1 MFFQPPIFL
10 KNRPQKAIKN
20 TASAEVP
27 PSKSTGEEK
36 IEHTEGKNHKEPGG
50 KIGDPEFW
58 DGGIQNWTDIT
69 IYPLKKVKL
78 K

>member
-1 MFFQPPIFL
+1 MFFQHPNFFRRTDP
-10 KNRPQKAIKN
+10 KKRIKS

-50 KIGDPEFW
+50 NSPEFW

-69 IYPLKKVKL
+69 FFPLKKVKP